1 MFEGLLLTGLY
12 RGCGL
17 IYRLT
22 LVGLTLIGLSLI
34 RLALIGLTLVRLTR
48 LTLIGLAGLTLVG
61 LVLVRL
67 VVIITGRLFHAFFDF
82 TLYVVF
88 CVVKFTDT
96 LS

>member
-1 MFEGLLLTGLY
+1 MLEGLLLTGLY

-34 RLALIGLTLVRLTR
+34 RLTLVRLTR